1 MQNAHLLDSAISEFH
16 IMIPCSSAA
25 RTANNCFLLTFPL
38 AHFAVA
44 PFLPGFF
51 GVAVLSC
58 EQVDLAV
65 LNAPG
70 AGPSELWQW
79 RDVDGAMGQ

>member
-1 MQNAHLLDSAISEFH
+1 
-16 IMIPCSSAA
+16 MIPCSSAA

-38 AHFAVA
+38 ALFATIPV
-44 PFLPGFF
+44 LPRFF

-58 EQVDLAV
+58 GQVDLAV
-65 LNAPG
+65 PNLPS

-79 RDVDGAMGQ
+79 RDVDAAMGQ